1 MRQRARSVED
11 KQARRRAI
19 LDAAT
24 AALEAGRP
32 IAALTMSEVAERT
45 GLVKGTVYIYFDT
58 KEQLLLALLEEKLHV
73 WFVGVTEALETGR
86 GRWSAR
92 RVATVIVESF
102 GRDPQLTQ
110 LLAVLSAI
118 LEQNI
123 DYETALAF
131 KRGVVTRLATTGAC
145 IESRLGLKAGEGQR
159 ALLHTHALLVGL
171 ATLATPSPVVQKA
184 LEHEELAPL
193 RLDFHRDLTDA
204 LELLFHG
211 LQGLQQRT

>member
-24 AALEAGRP
+24 ATLESGRP
-32 IAALTMSEVAERT
+32 IAAITMSEVAERA

-58 KEQLLLALLEEKLHV
+58 KEQLLLALLGEKLEA
-73 WFVGVTEALETGR
+73 WFVAVTATLEAGR

-92 RVATVIVESF
+92 RVATVIVDHF

-118 LEQNI
+118 LEHNI

-131 KRGVVTRLATTGAC
+131 KRGVVAQLEATGTR
-145 IESRLGLKAGEGQR
+145 IESRLGLKAGQGLR
-159 ALLHTHALLVGL
+159 ALLHAHALLVGMAQL
-171 ATLATPSPVVQKA
+171 AAPAPVVQKA
-184 LEHEELAPL
+184 LELPELAPL
-193 RLDFHRDLTDA
+193 RIDFQRDLTDA
-204 LELLFHG
+204 LELVLE
-211 LQGLQQRT
+211 GLQQRT